1 MLESWS
7 RTVVGEYF
15 LTLLWEGK
23 PEGLQEEETARPGL
37 KEERERGENAVC
49 LELDTM
55 YLF

>member
-1 MLESWS
+1 M
-7 RTVVGEYF
+7 VGEYF